1 MEKCKKNITKV
12 KQLDLCS
19 GHFTI
24 TWNKGKENDHNFNFI
39 EFVLIHTSMTFYLN
53 HGQFQ
58 YYQVNW
64 FHGLK
69 L

>member
-24 TWNKGKENDHNFNFI
+24 TWNNGKENDHNFNFI

-53 HGQFQ
+53 HG
-58 YYQVNW
+58 
-64 FHGLK
+64 
-69 L
+69 